1 MPRGPGNDDSA
12 SDDDVWSRAARRRR
26 HRMDSPQLCTPPPKQ
41 PREQDS
47 SEKLST
53 FRGLLAASDAP
64 LASALL
70 PLLPTEPM
78 SRVQQQPN
86 QTPAMTGDMKQQPSP
101 TATAGKVE
109 ANATPKVR
117 RGGKAVKSRRNP
129 KSAKAGQETWAVI

>member
-1 MPRGPGNDDSA
+1 
-12 SDDDVWSRAARRRR
+12 
-26 HRMDSPQLCTPPPKQ
+26 MDSPHLCTPPPKQ

-53 FRGLLAASDAP
+53 FRGLPAASDAP
-64 LASALL
+64 LAPA
-70 PLLPTEPM
+70 PAAAAVPTEPM

-86 QTPAMTGDMKQQPSP
+86 QTPAMTGDMKQQPPSP

-117 RGGKAVKSRRNP
+117 RGGKPVKSPRNP